1 MKKGDI
7 NVNEI
12 KKLVTAELFDAFKA
26 TVAKP
31 KIAFT
36 PALLTRYI
44 DHTLLKPEASIDD
57 VKKVCEEAKKYR
69 FASVCVN
76 GSYIKFVADSLAES
90 DVKPCAVVGFPL
102 GAMMPEAKAGE
113 AFCYANNGAKE
124 IDMVINIGAIKT
136 SDWRLVHNDIEGVV
150 KAVQGWAIVKVILET
165 CLLTDEEKVKAC
177 AVSKLAGAHFVKT
190 STGFSKGGATVED
203 VRLMRET
210 IGPEMGLKASGG
222 VRTYE
227 DAVKMINAGATRLG
241 TSSGVS
247 IVSEEQEK
255 TSPYKCVNCGSCD
268 KECPSDRA
276 AVIKDTY

>member
-7 NVNEI
+7 NINEI
-12 KKLVTAELFDAFKA
+12 KKLVTAELYDAFKA
-26 TVAKP
+26 TVVKP
-31 KIAFT
+31 KAKVAFT
-36 PALLTRYI
+36 PSLLTKYI
-44 DHTLLKPEASIDD
+44 DHTLLKPEASADD
-57 VKKVCEEAKKYR
+57 IRKICEEAKKYK

-76 GSYIKFVADSLAES
+76 SCYIKLVSDSLAGS
-90 DVKPCAVVGFPL
+90 DVKPCAVAGFPL
-102 GAMMPEAKAGE
+102 GAMIPEAKAGE
-113 AFCYANNGAKE
+113 ALCSANNGARE
-124 IDMVINIGAIKT
+124 IDMVINIGAVK
-136 SDWRLVHNDIEGVV
+136 SGDWRLVHMDIEGVV

-210 IGPEMGLKASGG
+210 IGPDMGLKASGG

-241 TSSGVS
+241 TSSGLT
-247 IVSEEQEK
+247 IVSEDGSDE
-255 TSPYKCVNCGSCD
+255 YKCVNCGSCD
-268 KECPSDRA
+268 KQCPSGRV
-276 AVIKDTY
+276 AVIRDLY